1 MKRALSLLLVLV
13 LLLCLVPAQL
23 AAASSL
29 KKGSSSSVKT
39 DPAEFYTIGDTEDT
53 FSGLYDRM
61 CVSLDLKKHPLP
73 KPDTDL
79 DPMNSDGEYEYV
91 YMLKDDDSSYEYIG
105 YVCTKRDVK
114 EYIVWSWVGYH
125 EDGSVIG
132 MDVYYTLEGKY
143 LGNIQRDYSAGTSTS
158 SHRCP
163 YYIPGQPLN
172 KK

>member
-1 MKRALSLLLVLV
+1 MNIQIYCGKKNFE
-13 LLLCLVPAQL
+13 AQ
-23 AAASSL
+23 
-29 KKGSSSSVKT
+29 K
-39 DPAEFYTIGDTEDT
+39 AERWFKERRIA
-53 FSGLYDRM
+53 FQ
-61 CVSLDLKKHPLP
+61 SLDLKKHPLP